1 MRKIAVLFLCIT
13 ILFTACDASPLGRYL
28 ELEGAEA
35 EVEFTIAG
43 RSWITFNTSQIGIT
57 DGVVTRGNLSSTYTE
72 YGIEGFAGADEETK
86 GYFLPLEILTEGIDD
101 TADIKAVFMGHEVK
115 ADIIQSGE
123 SYYAVINMTDDG
135 TLIFDGECMVITI
148 TADGTKYGTEL
159 VFKQRRS
166 SEGSGLVLNPVIVHA
181 GQS

>member
-1 MRKIAVLFLCIT
+1 MRKIAVLFICIT
-13 ILFTACDASPLGRYL
+13 ILFAACDSSPLGRYL
-28 ELEGAEA
+28 ELKGAEA

-101 TADIKAVFMGHEVK
+101 TADIKAVFMGHEVR

-123 SYYAVINMTDDG
+123 SYYAVINMTDDR
-135 TLIFDGECMVITI
+135 TLIFDGECMAITI
-148 TADGTKYGTEL
+148 TAGGTKYGTEL

-166 SEGSGLVLNPVIVHA
+166 SKGSGLVLNPVIVHM